1 MMRNI
6 LCRQSA
12 ALLIGLSV
20 LAFPMTTEAQ
30 FLDKLTKGLE
40 KVNKGLKKVESVTSP
55 QSKDQKSKDQ
65 KTQSNTSQT
74 PSAAQSGS
82 LNYPVATPQFRHP
95 FVTPETFYMTVPN
108 LYDDTVSDV
117 YEGVFTVKQGYLY
130 SFWTIDGDCLY
141 GPEWKTQYTSDP
153 PRFDSGVAV
162 AIHNEK
168 KVNGKDVYSLLYLD
182 GSVKQLDPNWTS
194 VTQFYDGVAL
204 VEQTINYKKSYF
216 FINPRGEKIFPTL
229 SLSKAV
235 VNPVRPLRDGLRAVY
250 FKGTAPDFNQKWGF
264 VNPKGK
270 VVIPAKYKNVSD
282 FHDGYCWV
290 TEDGSYGS
298 VLIDTKG
305 NEVFRTTETMGSV
318 GQVGD
323 GIFYLLQGGETVYYD
338 VAGKELSRQ
347 ENGNTFFG
355 GHAFIGRRHMV
366 SMVDREFNV
375 LKTYSNKVLNGSTT
389 SEHGP
394 FFGSFG
400 LATYRNMSGNFV
412 IDSDGYVVLSDWDKE
427 YGKYCISG
435 FGQFQKSGY
444 AKLREV
450 KIDHK
455 DYKGLMD
462 AEGKI
467 AWLFGT
473 GANPDISMLPVEPEP
488 GDTIITGIRDPQ
500 PIDPRKPPIG
510 PKTWTSHL
518 YKLTLSQEGEGTVS
532 LSQSSAIKYGDY
544 VTLTATPAEHWAIA
558 DITTSPSSVS
568 VTPGQPFAVT
578 SDVAIKVKFVKEE
591 EIDPVQT
598 GIYQGMMHIQAS
610 KPGGLSDDIPVYA
623 ELSNEQGVETPYG
636 KNTSG
641 FLVVMF
647 DPRKRYVTNDIE
659 TYIFSA
665 PLKVVGSQTDASGRE
680 WLVAEGGNMTF
691 GNLKAN
697 PSDPLMAMYINLA
710 MAFDGHSSPTCIP
723 RRYRIEILDRDKD
736 KDEFT
741 FGELQTYSAKSGGW
755 VDAQSKEVHKKTK
768 GMIVSTTD
776 KGMPADY
783 VQGVR
788 MKPAQKRTDV
798 SWYPPQLWYDNNE
811 STLQG
816 IIKQMG
822 NSYRTYKS
830 DYDELFGK

>member
-1 MMRNI
+1 MRSI
-6 LCRQSA
+6 LCRKSA
-12 ALLIGLSV
+12 ALFIGLSV
-20 LAFPMTTEAQ
+20 LAFPLTSEAQ

-40 KVNKGLKKVESVTSP
+40 KVNKSLKKVDSLTSP
-55 QSKDQKSKDQ
+55 KDKQKEK
-65 KTQSNTSQT
+65 QSNTSQT
-74 PSAAQSGS
+74 AQASQSKPRS
-82 LNYPVATPQFRHP
+82 LDYPVVSQGFKHP
-95 FVTPETFYMTVPN
+95 FVTEETFYMTVPN

-141 GPEWKTQYTSDP
+141 GSEWKTKYTSDP

-168 KVNGKDVYSLLYLD
+168 KVNGKEVYSLLYLD

-194 VTQFYDGVAL
+194 VSQFYDGVAL
-204 VEQTINYKKSYF
+204 VEQTVNYDKTYF

-229 SLSKAV
+229 DVAEAV

-250 FKGTAPDFNQKWGF
+250 FQGVKPKFDQLWGF
-264 VNPKGK
+264 VDSKGK
-270 VVIPAKYKNVSD
+270 IVIPAKYKDVSD
-282 FHDGYCWV
+282 FHGGYCWV
-290 TEDGSYGS
+290 SEQGRIGKI
-298 VLIDTKG
+298 LIDKSG
-305 NEVFRTTETMGSV
+305 NEVFHTTESGV
-318 GQVGD
+318 GPVGD
-323 GIFYLLQGGETVYYD
+323 GIFYVAKSDGTYYYD
-338 VAGKELSRQ
+338 VTGKELSRQ
-347 ENGNTFFG
+347 EDGNTFFG

-389 SEHGP
+389 SEHCPCFGP
-394 FFGSFG
+394 LG

-412 IDSDGYVVLSDWDKE
+412 INSDGYVILTDWDKE

-462 AEGKI
+462 TDGKI

-473 GANPDISMLPVEPEP
+473 GVTPDMSKLPVEPEP
-488 GDTIITGIRDPQ
+488 VDTIRAGIRDPQ
-500 PIDPRKPPIG
+500 PVDPRKPPIG

-830 DYDELFGK
+830 DYEVLFGK

>member
-1 MMRNI
+1 MRSI
-6 LCRQSA
+6 LCRKSA
-12 ALLIGLSV
+12 ALFIGLSV
-20 LAFPMTTEAQ
+20 LAFPLTSEAQ

-40 KVNKGLKKVESVTSP
+40 KVNKSLKKVDSLTSP
-55 QSKDQKSKDQ
+55 KDKQKEK
-65 KTQSNTSQT
+65 QSNTSQT
-74 PSAAQSGS
+74 AQASQSKPRS
-82 LNYPVATPQFRHP
+82 LDYPVVSQGFKHP
-95 FVTPETFYMTVPN
+95 FVTEETFYMTVPN

-141 GPEWKTQYTSDP
+141 GSEWKTKYTSDP

-168 KVNGKDVYSLLYLD
+168 KVNGKEVYSLLYLD

-194 VTQFYDGVAL
+194 VSQFYDGVAL
-204 VEQTINYKKSYF
+204 VEQTVNYDKTYF

-229 SLSKAV
+229 DVAEAV

-250 FKGTAPDFNQKWGF
+250 FQGVKPKFDQLWGF
-264 VNPKGK
+264 VDSKGK
-270 VVIPAKYKNVSD
+270 IVIPAKYKDVSD
-282 FHDGYCWV
+282 FHGGYCWV
-290 TEDGSYGS
+290 SEQGRIGKI
-298 VLIDTKG
+298 LIDKSG
-305 NEVFRTTETMGSV
+305 NEVFYTTESCV
-318 GQVGD
+318 GPVGD
-323 GIFYLLQGGETVYYD
+323 GIFYVAKSDGTYYYD
-338 VAGKELSRQ
+338 VTGKELSRQ

-389 SEHGP
+389 SEHCPCFGP
-394 FFGSFG
+394 LG

-412 IDSDGYVVLSDWDKE
+412 INSDGYVILTDWDKE

-462 AEGKI
+462 TDGKI

-473 GANPDISMLPVEPEP
+473 GVTPDMSKLPVEPEP
-488 GDTIITGIRDPQ
+488 VDTIRAGIRNPQ
-500 PIDPRKPPIG
+500 PVDPRKPPIG

-723 RRYRIEILDRDKD
+723 RRYRIEILDRDKN

-741 FGELQTYSAKSGGW
+741 FGELQTYSAKSGSW

-830 DYDELFGK
+830 DYEVLFGK

>member
-1 MMRNI
+1 MMRSI
-6 LCRQSA
+6 LCRKSA
-12 ALLIGLSV
+12 ALYIGLSV
-20 LAFPMTTEAQ
+20 LAFPLTSEAQ
-30 FLDKLTKGLE
+30 FLDKLAKGLE
-40 KVNKGLKKVESVTSP
+40 KVNKSLKKVDSLTSP
-55 QSKDQKSKDQ
+55 KDKQKEK
-65 KTQSNTSQT
+65 QSNTSQT
-74 PSAAQSGS
+74 AQASQSKPRS
-82 LNYPVATPQFRHP
+82 LDYPVVSQGFKHP
-95 FVTPETFYMTVPN
+95 FVTEETFYMTVPN

-141 GPEWKTQYTSDP
+141 GSEWKTKYTSDP

-194 VTQFYDGVAL
+194 VSQFYDGVAL
-204 VEQTINYKKSYF
+204 VEQTVNYDKTYF

-229 SLSKAV
+229 DVAEAV

-250 FKGTAPDFNQKWGF
+250 FQGVKPKFNQLWGF
-264 VNPKGK
+264 VDSKGK
-270 VVIPAKYKNVSD
+270 IVIPAKYKDVSD
-282 FHDGYCWV
+282 FHGGYCWV
-290 TEDGSYGS
+290 SEQGRIGKI
-298 VLIDTKG
+298 LIDKSG
-305 NEVFRTTETMGSV
+305 NEVFYTTESCV
-318 GQVGD
+318 GPVGD
-323 GIFYLLQGGETVYYD
+323 GIFYVAKSDGTYYYD
-338 VAGKELSRQ
+338 VTGKELSRQ
-347 ENGNTFFG
+347 EDGNTFFG

-394 FFGSFG
+394 CFGPLG

-412 IDSDGYVVLSDWDKE
+412 INSDGYVILTDWDKE

-462 AEGKI
+462 TDGKI

-473 GANPDISMLPVEPEP
+473 GVTPDMSKLPVEPEP
-488 GDTIITGIRDPQ
+488 VDTIRAGIRDPQ
-500 PIDPRKPPIG
+500 PVDPRKPPIG
-510 PKTWTSHL
+510 PKTWTSHR
-518 YKLTLSQEGEGTVS
+518 YSIKLSHEGEGAVS
-532 LSQSSAIKYGDY
+532 VSQSSAIKYGDY

-558 DITTSPSSVS
+558 DITTSPSSVY

-591 EIDPVQT
+591 DIDPVQT
-598 GIYQGMMHIQAS
+598 GIYQGTLHIQS
-610 KPGGLSDDIPVYA
+610 QKPGGLSDDIPVYA
-623 ELSNEQGVETPYG
+623 ELSEEQGVESPYG
-636 KNTSG
+636 PKTSG
-641 FLVVMF
+641 FLVLMF
-647 DPRKRYVTNDIE
+647 DPKKRYVGTDFE

-680 WLVAEGGNMTF
+680 WLVAEGGNVTF
-691 GNLKAN
+691 GNLKIN
-697 PSDPLMAMYINLA
+697 PSDPLMALYVNMA
-710 MAFDGHSSPTCIP
+710 MAFDGHSSPDCIP

-755 VDAQSKEVHKKTK
+755 LDAQNKELHKHTK
-768 GMIVSTTD
+768 GMIVSKTD
-776 KGMPADY
+776 KGMPSDY

-788 MKPAQKRTDV
+788 MKPSQRRTDV
-798 SWYPPQLWYDNNE
+798 SWYPPLLWYDNNE

-830 DYDELFGK
+830 DYEVLFGK

>member
-55 QSKDQKSKDQ
+55 KSKDQKSKDQ

-74 PSAAQSGS
+74 SSAAQSRS
-82 LNYPVATPQFRHP
+82 LNYPVATPQFKHP

-194 VTQFYDGVAL
+194 VTQFYDGIAL

-216 FINPRGEKIFPTL
+216 FINPRGEKIYPTL

-235 VNPVRPLRDGLRAVY
+235 VNPVRPLRDGLRAV
-250 FKGTAPDFNQKWGF
+250 FFEGTAPDFNQKWGF
-264 VNPKGK
+264 VNSKGK
-270 VVIPAKYKNVSD
+270 VVIPAKYNQVDD

-290 TEDGSYGS
+290 TVPDWRGC

-338 VAGKELSRQ
+338 IAGKELSRQ

-355 GHAFIGRRHMV
+355 GHAFVGERHNIV
-366 SMVDREFNV
+366 SLVDKEFNI
-375 LKTYSNKVLNGSTT
+375 LKTYSDKVLNGSTT
-389 SEHGP
+389 AEHGP

-444 AKLREV
+444 AKLQEV

-473 GANPDISMLPVEPEP
+473 GANPDISKLPVEPEP
-488 GDTIITGIRDPQ
+488 GDTITVGIKDPK
-500 PIDPRKPPIG
+500 PIPRTPPIG
-510 PKTWTSHL
+510 PKTWTSHT
-518 YKLTLSQEGEGTVS
+518 YSIKLSHEGEGAVGV
-532 LSQSSAIKYGDY
+532 SQSSAIKYGDY

-558 DITTSPSSVS
+558 DITTSPSSVY

-598 GIYQGMMHIQAS
+598 GIYQGTMHIQSS

-623 ELSNEQGVETPYG
+623 ELSESQDVESPYG
-636 KNTSG
+636 QKTSG

-647 DPRKRYVTNDIE
+647 DPKKRYVDTDIE

-665 PLKVVGSQTDASGRE
+665 PLKVIGSQTDASGRE

-691 GNLKAN
+691 GNLKVN

-710 MAFDGHSSPTCIP
+710 MAFDGHSSPTFIP

-776 KGMPADY
+776 KGMPADF

-822 NSYRTYKS
+822 NSYRAYKS

>member
-6 LCRQSA
+6 LCRKSA
-12 ALLIGLSV
+12 ALFIGLSV
-20 LAFPMTTEAQ
+20 LAFPLTSEAQ

-40 KVNKGLKKVESVTSP
+40 KVNKSLKKVDSLTSP
-55 QSKDQKSKDQ
+55 KDKQKEK
-65 KTQSNTSQT
+65 QSNTSQT
-74 PSAAQSGS
+74 AQASQSKPRS
-82 LNYPVATPQFRHP
+82 LDYPVVSQGFKHP
-95 FVTPETFYMTVPN
+95 FVTEETFYMTVPN

-141 GPEWKTQYTSDP
+141 GSEWKTKYTSDP

-194 VTQFYDGVAL
+194 VSQFYDGVAL
-204 VEQTINYKKSYF
+204 VEQTVNYDKTYF

-235 VNPVRPLRDGLRAVY
+235 VNPVRPLRDGLRAVC

-264 VNPKGK
+264 VSSKGK
-270 VVIPAKYKNVSD
+270 VVIPAKYNQVGD
-282 FHDGYCWV
+282 FRGGYCWV
-290 TEDGSYGS
+290 TVPDWRGC

-394 FFGSFG
+394 CFGPLG

-412 IDSDGYVVLSDWDKE
+412 INSDGYVILTDWDNE

-462 AEGKI
+462 TDGKI

-473 GANPDISMLPVEPEP
+473 GVTPDMSKLPVEPEP
-488 GDTIITGIRDPQ
+488 VDTIRAGIRDPQ
-500 PIDPRKPPIG
+500 PVDPRKPPIG
-510 PKTWTSHL
+510 PKTWASHR
-518 YKLTLSQEGEGTVS
+518 YSIKLSHEGEGAVS
-532 LSQSSAIKYGDY
+532 VSQSSAIKYGDY
-544 VTLTATPAEHWAIA
+544 VTLTATPAEHWAVA

-568 VTPGQPFAVT
+568 VTSGQPFAVT
-578 SDVAIKVKFVKEE
+578 SDLSIKVKFVKEE
-591 EIDPVQT
+591 DINPVQT
-598 GIYQGMMHIQAS
+598 GIYQGTLHIQS
-610 KPGGLSDDIPVYA
+610 QKPGGLSDDIPVYA
-623 ELSNEQGVETPYG
+623 ELSEEQGVESPYG
-636 KNTSG
+636 PKTSG
-641 FLVVMF
+641 FLVLMF
-647 DPRKRYVTNDIE
+647 DPKKRYVDTDFE

-680 WLVAEGGNMTF
+680 WLVAEGGNVTF
-691 GNLKAN
+691 GNLKIN
-697 PSDPLMAMYINLA
+697 PSDPLMALYVNMA
-710 MAFDGHSSPTCIP
+710 MAFDGHSSPDCIP

-755 VDAQSKEVHKKTK
+755 LDAQNKELHKHTK
-768 GMIVSTTD
+768 GMIVSKTD
-776 KGMPADY
+776 KGMSSDY

-788 MKPAQKRTDV
+788 MKPSQRRTDV
-798 SWYPPQLWYDNNE
+798 SWYPPLLWYDNNE

-830 DYDELFGK
+830 DYEVLFGK